1 MLIGLSFNKSLC
13 EGNWPWLV
21 SPTKPTTCGKRSGIT
36 LFVEISHR
44 YPWTWSAVNPT
55 QTTWLP
61 HNGDGVGW
69 YRTGNHSAPRNVISL
84 LYSESCLPIHFY
96 LFRTLDFV
104 CQNLWSPF
112 WHLSFSLSS
121 TITDHQSPN
130 PIKSTSEMQCKSTTF
145 YHSHCLHASQSQPHN
160 ASHPSDLFSAW

>member
-21 SPTKPTTCGKRSGIT
+21 SPTEPTTCGKRSGIT

-96 LFRTLDFV
+96 LFRTLV
-104 CQNLWSPF
+104 SNVVVLYILIYLPF
-112 WHLSFSLSS
+112 FEHISL
-121 TITDHQSPN
+121 
-130 PIKSTSEMQCKSTTF
+130 F
-145 YHSHCLHASQSQPHN
+145 AASVPMLTCSLRMKYKL
-160 ASHPSDLFSAW
+160 LFLVQK